1 MVKVFGMKRSG
12 IHHVDATGDWVIRV
26 TVGYCCGFFFKAD
39 SVSDHAP
46 SVNWPVRVY
55 FEDTDSGGIVYY
67 ASYLKF
73 MERART
79 EWLRGRGI
87 DVERLARKDR
97 VLFAVRS
104 LEFDY
109 RQPARLSDAL
119 RVSVVLE
126 RARRASLELWQEV
139 TRDDQPLCAGR
150 LHLAGLDADTLR
162 PRKIP
167 NTILTEL

>member
-1 MVKVFGMKRSG
+1 M
-12 IHHVDATGDWVIRV
+12 T
-26 TVGYCCGFFFKAD
+26 
-39 SVSDHAP
+39 DHEP
-46 SVNWPVRVY
+46 SFNWPIRVY

-87 DVERLARKDR
+87 DVAELARKDR

-104 LEFDY
+104 LELDY

-139 TRDDQPLCAGR
+139 TREGQPLCAGR
-150 LHLAGLDADTLR
+150 LRLACLDADTLR

>member
-1 MVKVFGMKRSG
+1 M
-12 IHHVDATGDWVIRV
+12 
-26 TVGYCCGFFFKAD
+26 
-39 SVSDHAP
+39 SDYGL
-46 SVNWPVRVY
+46 SFNWPVRVY

-87 DVERLARKDR
+87 DVEELARKDR

-104 LEFDY
+104 LELDY

-139 TRDDQPLCAGR
+139 IREAQPLCACA
-150 LHLAGLDADTLR
+150 LPVWML
-162 PRKIP
+162 IP
-167 NTILTEL
+167 CDLEKFPIPFLPNFKAS

>member
-1 MVKVFGMKRSG
+1 MSG
-12 IHHVDATGDWVIRV
+12 
-26 TVGYCCGFFFKAD
+26 
-39 SVSDHAP
+39 HAP
-46 SVNWPVRVY
+46 SFNWPVRVY

-87 DVERLARKDR
+87 DVAELARKDR

-104 LEFDY
+104 LELGY

-139 TRDDQPLCAGR
+139 IREDQSLCAGR
-150 LHLAGLDADTLR
+150 LRLACLDADTLR
-162 PRKIP
+162 PRRIP
-167 NTILTEL
+167 DTILTEL

>member
-1 MVKVFGMKRSG
+1 MSN
-12 IHHVDATGDWVIRV
+12 HE
-26 TVGYCCGFFFKAD
+26 
-39 SVSDHAP
+39 P
-46 SVNWPVRVY
+46 SFNWPVRVY

-87 DVERLARKDR
+87 DVEELAQKDR

-104 LEFDY
+104 LKLDY
-109 RQPARLSDAL
+109 LQPARLSDWL

-126 RARRASLELWQEV
+126 RVRRVSLELWQEV
-139 TRDDQPLCAGR
+139 IREDQLLCGGHLR
-150 LHLAGLDADTLR
+150 LACLDADTLR
-162 PRKIP
+162 PRRIP
-167 NTILTEL
+167 DTIFSEL

>member
-1 MVKVFGMKRSG
+1 M
-12 IHHVDATGDWVIRV
+12 H
-26 TVGYCCGFFFKAD
+26 
-39 SVSDHAP
+39 
-46 SVNWPVRVY
+46 
-55 FEDTDSGGIVYY
+55 Y

-87 DVERLARKDR
+87 DVERLARNDR

-104 LEFDY
+104 LELDY

-119 RVSVVLE
+119 RVSMVLE
-126 RARRASLELWQEV
+126 RSRRASLELWQEV

-150 LHLAGLDADTLR
+150 LHLAGLDADTLQ
-162 PRKIP
+162 PRRIP

>member
-1 MVKVFGMKRSG
+1 M
-12 IHHVDATGDWVIRV
+12 
-26 TVGYCCGFFFKAD
+26 
-39 SVSDHAP
+39 SDHAP
-46 SVNWPVRVY
+46 SFNWPVRVY

-87 DVERLARKDR
+87 DVAELARKGR

-104 LEFDY
+104 LELDY
-109 RQPARLSDAL
+109 RQSARLSDVL

-126 RARRASLELWQEV
+126 RVRRASLELWQEV
-139 TRDDQPLCAGR
+139 AREDQPLCAGR
-150 LHLAGLDADTLR
+150 LRLACLDADTLR

>member
-1 MVKVFGMKRSG
+1 MSNHESSF
-12 IHHVDATGDWVIRV
+12 
-26 TVGYCCGFFFKAD
+26 
-39 SVSDHAP
+39 
-46 SVNWPVRVY
+46 NWSVRVY

-87 DVERLARKDR
+87 DVEGLARKDR
-97 VLFAVRS
+97 VLFVVRS
-104 LEFDY
+104 LKLDY
-109 RQPARLSDAL
+109 LQPARLSDTL

-139 TRDDQPLCAGR
+139 IREDQPLCAGHLR
-150 LHLAGLDADTLR
+150 LACLDADTLR
-162 PRKIP
+162 PRRLP
-167 NTILTEL
+167 DTILAEL

>member
-1 MVKVFGMKRSG
+1 M
-12 IHHVDATGDWVIRV
+12 
-26 TVGYCCGFFFKAD
+26 
-39 SVSDHAP
+39 
-46 SVNWPVRVY
+46 
-55 FEDTDSGGIVYY
+55 YY
-67 ASYLKF
+67 ASYMKF

-87 DVERLARKDR
+87 DVEMLARKDR

-109 RQPARLSDAL
+109 RQPARSSDAL
-119 RVSVVLE
+119 RLSVVLE
-126 RARRASLELWQEV
+126 RVRCASLELWQEMI
-139 TRDDQPLCAGR
+139 RDDQPLCAGR

>member
-1 MVKVFGMKRSG
+1 MVRNLSCRRHRQLGVSG
-12 IHHVDATGDWVIRV
+12 YSRV
-26 TVGYCCGFFFKAD
+26 SFLFFFKACR
-39 SVSDHAP
+39 VSDHGP
-46 SVNWPVRVY
+46 SFNWQVRVY

-87 DVERLARKDR
+87 DVEELARKDR

-104 LEFDY
+104 LNLDY

-139 TRDDQPLCAGR
+139 IREDQPLCAGR
-150 LHLAGLDADTLR
+150 LRLACLDADTLR

-167 NTILTEL
+167 DTILAEL

>member
-1 MVKVFGMKRSG
+1 MTDQGQLF
-12 IHHVDATGDWVIRV
+12 
-26 TVGYCCGFFFKAD
+26 Y
-39 SVSDHAP
+39 
-46 SVNWPVRVY
+46 WPVRVY

-67 ASYLKF
+67 WSYLKF

-87 DVERLARKDR
+87 DVEELTRKDR

-104 LEFDY
+104 LNLDY
-109 RQPARLSDAL
+109 RKPARLSDAL

-139 TRDDQPLCAGR
+139 IREDQPLCAGR
-150 LHLAGLDADTLR
+150 LRLACLDADTLR

-167 NTILTEL
+167 DTILAEL

>member
-1 MVKVFGMKRSG
+1 MRL
-12 IHHVDATGDWVIRV
+12 
-26 TVGYCCGFFFKAD
+26 FFKAH
-39 SVSDHAP
+39 SVSGHAP

-55 FEDTDSGGIVYY
+55 FEDTDSGGIAYY
-67 ASYLKF
+67 ASYLKI
-73 MERART
+73 MERARA

-109 RQPARLSDAL
+109 RQPARSSDAL
-119 RVSVVLE
+119 RLSVVLE
-126 RARRASLELWQEV
+126 RSRRASLELWQEGI
-139 TRDDQPLCAGR
+139 RDQTLCAGR
-150 LHLAGLDADTLR
+150 LRLACLDADTPR

>member
-1 MVKVFGMKRSG
+1 MS
-12 IHHVDATGDWVIRV
+12 HHELP
-26 TVGYCCGFFFKAD
+26 F
-39 SVSDHAP
+39 
-46 SVNWPVRVY
+46 NWPVRVY

-67 ASYLKF
+67 ASYLRF

-87 DVERLARKDR
+87 DVEGLAREDR

-104 LEFDY
+104 LKLDY
-109 RQPARLSDAL
+109 RHPARLSDAL
-119 RVSVVLE
+119 RVSVILE

-139 TRDDQPLCAGR
+139 IREDQSLCAGHLR
-150 LHLAGLDADTLR
+150 LACLDADTLR

-167 NTILTEL
+167 NTIFAGL